1 MKLHFWIY
9 LHFFFLYIYF
19 NFLIEKDLFD
29 TNLRGRNINKY
40 FLGMKFWIA
49 ISINIITI
57 EILDL

>member
-9 LHFFFLYIYF
+9 LHFFYIYF